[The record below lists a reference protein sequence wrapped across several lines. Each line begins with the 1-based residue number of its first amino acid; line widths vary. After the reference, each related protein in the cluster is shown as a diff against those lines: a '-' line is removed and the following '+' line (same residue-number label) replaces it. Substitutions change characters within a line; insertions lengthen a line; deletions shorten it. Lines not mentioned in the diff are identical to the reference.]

1 MIAKTIIA
9 TAAIATTM
17 ALAAPIQ
24 QAEAKTS
31 INIGVGIGGGY
42 HHGYYPDYGYGYG
55 YGYGYKKHISCWKGA
70 KIVDWSGFH
79 NVKAFDCSLPSYR
92 YTAWKN
98 GKKYV
103 VRVNGKG
110 HITNVHKI

>member
-1 MIAKTIIA
+1 MITKSLIA
-9 TAAIATTM
+9 AAAIASTM
-17 ALAAPIQ
+17 AVALPAS
-24 QAEAKTS
+24 QAQAGDVNIK
-31 INIGVGIGGGY
+31 IGVGFGGGF
-42 HHGYYPDYGYGYG
+42 HGHYGYGPS
-55 YGYGYKKHISCWKGA
+55 HISCWKGA

-92 YTAWKN
+92 YTAWKK

-103 VRVNGKG
+103 VRLNGKG

>member
-1 MIAKTIIA
+1 MIAKTLIA
-9 TAAIATTM
+9 SAAIATTM
-17 ALAAPIQ
+17 AIAAPVQ

-31 INIGVGIGGGY
+31 INIGIGIGGGY
-42 HHGYYPDYGYGYG
+42 NPGYGYG
-55 YGYGYKKHISCWKGA
+55 YGYGYYPAKKHISCWKGA

-92 YTAWKN
+92 YTAWKK

>member
-1 MIAKTIIA
+1 MIAKTLIA
-9 TAAIATTM
+9 SAAIASTM
-17 ALAAPIQ
+17 AIAAPVQ

-31 INIGVGIGGGY
+31 INIGIGFGGGY
-42 HHGYYPDYGYGYG
+42 YPGYGYG
-55 YGYGYKKHISCWKGA
+55 YGYGYSPKKHVSCWKGA

-79 NVKAFDCSLPSYR
+79 NVKAFDCSLPGYR